1 MDYLNT
7 GPNPGEDEA
16 MPLDTVPTYA
26 LYGET
31 ADRAQ
36 EQWLHC
42 ESIAARSALYDWQIK
57 AHRHQHF
64 FQFLHIGRGAA
75 HIFLDGRWT
84 AAPVP
89 AVITLPPQVVHGFR
103 FAREVE
109 GHVVTVPIEHVERLL
124 GGSPRARDWVVRSR
138 VLPLGGHPEA
148 SRIAAEVAA
157 LAAEFAGHAAWR
169 SPLIEAHLTA
179 LLLLAARLAAA
190 DTARDSGGSPL
201 GRRAAAFRALVDR
214 HYRQRLPVAYYAA
227 QLGTS
232 QTHLNRIC
240 RAAFQDSALGVI
252 DRRVVLEATRDL
264 TFTVLSVKEIAGSLG
279 FDDPAYFSRFFTRHV
294 GLSPARFRRREM
306 RKPERKTADAPRIR
320 RSRRASPIPA

>member
-1 MDYLNT
+1 
-7 GPNPGEDEA
+7 
-16 MPLDTVPTYA
+16 MPLDAVPTYA

-31 ADRAQ
+31 AEVPQ

-64 FQFLHIGRGAA
+64 FQFLHIARGAA
-75 HIFLDGRWT
+75 HVFIDGRWT

-89 AVITLPPQVVHGFR
+89 AVITLPPKVVHGFR
-103 FAREVE
+103 FARDID
-109 GHVVTVPIEHVERLL
+109 GHVVTVPIEHIERLL
-124 GGSPRARDWVVRSR
+124 EAGPGAREWAVRPRI
-138 VLPLGGHPEA
+138 LPLGGHAEV
-148 SRIAAEVAA
+148 SGIAAEVAA
-157 LAAEFAGHAAWR
+157 LAAEFAGHGAWR

-179 LLLLAARLAAA
+179 ILLLVARLAAA
-190 DTARDSGGSPL
+190 DTARASGGSPL
-201 GRRAAAFRALVDR
+201 GRHAAAFRALVDR
-214 HYRQRLPVAYYAA
+214 HYRQRLPVAFYAA

-240 RAAFQDSALGVI
+240 RAAFQESALGVI

-279 FDDPAYFSRFFTRHV
+279 FDDPAYFSRFFTKHAGV
-294 GLSPARFRRREM
+294 SPARFRQ
-306 RKPERKTADAPRIR
+306 
-320 RSRRASPIPA
+320 RRAGR

>member
-1 MDYLNT
+1 
-7 GPNPGEDEA
+7 

-26 LYGET
+26 LYGE
-31 ADRAQ
+31 AAEKAR

-42 ESIAARSALYDWQIK
+42 ESIATRSALYDWQIK

-75 HIFLDGRWT
+75 DIFLGGRWT
-84 AAPVP
+84 AAPIP
-89 AVITLPPQVVHGFR
+89 AAVTLPPQVVHGFR

-124 GGSPRARDWVVRSR
+124 EANPRARDWAVRPR
-138 VLPLGGHPEA
+138 VLPLGGHAEA

-169 SPLIEAHLTA
+169 SPLIEAHLSA
-179 LLLLAARLAAA
+179 ILLLVARLAAA
-190 DTARDSGGSPL
+190 DTARESGGSPL
-201 GRRAAAFRALVDR
+201 GRHADAFRALVDR
-214 HYRQRLPVAYYAA
+214 HYRRRLPVAYYAA

-279 FDDPAYFSRFFTRHV
+279 FDDPAYFSRFFAKHV
-294 GLSPARFRRREM
+294 GVSPARFRQRQAAPHPPRRE
-306 RKPERKTADAPRIR
+306 RPR
-320 RSRRASPIPA
+320 